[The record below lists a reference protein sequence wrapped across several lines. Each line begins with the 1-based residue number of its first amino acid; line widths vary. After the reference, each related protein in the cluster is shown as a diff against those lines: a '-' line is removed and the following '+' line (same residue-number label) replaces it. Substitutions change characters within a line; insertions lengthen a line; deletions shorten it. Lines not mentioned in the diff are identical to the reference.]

1 MKRIIKI
8 EIECDSIVQV
18 HFLEDMVLEKIGK
31 LKKDIIKE
39 LDTYKDSLNSDDIND
54 MNACYNSINCY
65 HSMLIDYEKIYYQL
79 LTIEK
84 EKEV

>member
-1 MKRIIKI
+1 MRRVIEIK
-8 EIECDSIVQV
+8 IECDSMVQV
-18 HFLEDMVLEKIGK
+18 YWLEDIILEKIGQ
-31 LKKDIIKE
+31 LKKDIIKN
-39 LDTYKDSLNSDDIND
+39 LDTYKDSLNSDDINAIG
-54 MNACYNSINCY
+54 ACYNDINVF